1 MTRYVAIAQRPRAQ
15 WDIWEKPA
23 TVTTSMTVYEAD
35 DKPEDTGL
43 LDYNGTPL
51 YRVRDRTKMGYR

>member
-1 MTRYVAIAQRPRAQ
+1 LKYVPIARARSQ

-23 TVTTSMTVYEAD
+23 TVTTSMTVYETD

-43 LDYNGTPL
+43 LDANGTPL
-51 YRVRDRTKMGYR
+51 YRVNEKRKIGYL